1 MVLHLVAVV
10 WCCAERT
17 GEILAN
23 TGLLGHLF
31 LRNLP
36 MRSDLG
42 RVPVGWRQSWRARP
56 PLLSTALL
64 PCFHRVVFFWEAQG
78 QHQRCQET
86 MPTDQEYDDEIE
98 KMETE
103 EHEYLEY
110 VLDLALMEEPWESAA
125 AFRRRLDQI
134 DTLGVLRATIE
145 AKVRQHG
152 FSTTNVEEFC

>member
-1 MVLHLVAVV
+1 
-10 WCCAERT
+10 
-17 GEILAN
+17 
-23 TGLLGHLF
+23 
-31 LRNLP
+31 
-36 MRSDLG
+36 
-42 RVPVGWRQSWRARP
+42 
-56 PLLSTALL
+56 
-64 PCFHRVVFFWEAQG
+64 
-78 QHQRCQET
+78 